1 MDTSPLRHRPD
12 ALLLDFGG
20 VVFQTR
26 KRPEGRTEAAHH
38 LHRVLARAGHH
49 IEPDLLR
56 GSLDAGLAALKDWK
70 NAAGR
75 RRTPAEL
82 DHRTIWTDFLASDLD
97 DRAREL
103 LAGSA
108 AELLADLSSLISEHE
123 VRPGMRDLLDAAGTL
138 GVRVGIVSNAH
149 SGRSHRRILREAG
162 LEDRFGVQVYSDEVG
177 IRKPHPEMI
186 ALAARALGT
195 IPERCW
201 YVGDTQ
207 DRDVVA
213 GRRAGTGAVVL
224 TRHHH
229 TDTPPYPVREYA
241 DAVFDTPEGLVV
253 PLLDSLPARPT
264 PDRDPVA
271 VPGHEPVPVP
281 KRGPASEPGTG
292 TEAGHTAPPR
302 GNGTEAWAPE
312 PGTAGV
318 AFAPGTV
325 PEPPRGPRPP
335 QAPGALLLDQGGVI
349 ARSTATPD
357 AQHDFARS
365 LAARLDRAGYAAT
378 TDTVLALVLSGR
390 DRYRAWKAT
399 HPEDGPIPEITP
411 RRFWTEMV
419 GQGLPP
425 RARAFLLAE
434 SAELTLE
441 HARSK
446 SHATMRS
453 GVREVLE
460 FCAQHGVPVGIVSNT
475 VCGRAVR
482 EELDRFGVF
491 HLVGAHVYSDELGR
505 RKPDPATVRAATTAL
520 GVSAADCWFVG
531 DKPWRDTAAA
541 HRAGVGVSVVVR
553 GGSAS
558 DEQIDAALTGR
569 ADLRPAHVIDE
580 MDDLLGLWA
589 DTTAPL
595 GDPAPMP
602 STP

>member
-1 MDTSPLRHRPD
+1 MDTSPLQHRPD

-26 KRPEGRTEAAHH
+26 KRPEGRAESALH

-49 IEPDLLR
+49 VAPERLR

-97 DRAREL
+97 DRTREI

-108 AELLADLSSLISEHE
+108 ADLLADMSPLISEHE
-123 VRPGMRDLLDAAGTL
+123 VRPGIRELLDAARTL
-138 GVRVGIVSNAH
+138 GVRAGIVSNAH
-149 SGRSHRRILREAG
+149 SGRAHRRILGAAG
-162 LEDRFGVQVYSDEVG
+162 LTDRFGVQVYSDEVG

-195 IPERCW
+195 VPERCW

-213 GRRAGTGAVVL
+213 GRRAGTGAVIL

-229 TDTPPYPVREYA
+229 TDTPPYPVRENA
-241 DAVFDTPEGLVV
+241 DAVFDTPEGLVE
-253 PLLDSLPARPT
+253 PLLSSAPTEASVPEPRPT
-264 PDRDPVA
+264 PEPRRI
-271 VPGHEPVPVP
+271 PVPH
-281 KRGPASEPGTG
+281 RIPAPRR
-292 TEAGHTAPPR
+292 AP
-302 GNGTEAWAPE
+302 A
-312 PGTAGV
+312 
-318 AFAPGTV
+318 
-325 PEPPRGPRPP
+325 
-335 QAPGALLLDQGGVI
+335 ALLLDQGGVI
-349 ARSTATPD
+349 ALSTATPG
-357 AQHDFARS
+357 AQRDFARS
-365 LAARLDRAGYAAT
+365 LATRLDRAGYATT
-378 TDTVLALVLSGR
+378 TDSVLALVLAGR

-411 RRFWTEMV
+411 RRFWSDMV
-419 GQGLPP
+419 GRDLPP

-434 SAELTLE
+434 SSELMLE
-441 HARSK
+441 YARSK
-446 SHATMRS
+446 SHAVMRP

-460 FCAQHGVPVGIVSNT
+460 FCAERGIPVGVVSNT

-482 EELDRFGVF
+482 EELDRFGVLQ
-491 HLVGAHVYSDELGR
+491 LVGAHVYSDELGR
-505 RKPDPATVRAATTAL
+505 RKPDPATVHAATTAL
-520 GVSAADCWFVG
+520 GVAAADCWFVG

-541 HRAGVGVSVVVR
+541 HRSGVGVSVVVR

-558 DEQIDAALTGR
+558 DEQIDAALTGP
-569 ADLRPAHVIDE
+569 AELRPAHVIDE
-580 MDDLLGLWA
+580 MGDLLGLWSEA
-589 DTTAPL
+589 SPSGTSPTEVPRNRASL
-595 GDPAPMP
+595 P

>member
-26 KRPEGRTEAAHH
+26 KRPEGRAEAAQH

-49 IEPDLLR
+49 VAPDLLR

-97 DRAREL
+97 DRAREV

-108 AELLADLSSLISEHE
+108 AELLADMSPLISEHE
-123 VRPGMRDLLDAAGTL
+123 VRPGIRELLAAAETL
-138 GVRVGIVSNAH
+138 GVRAGIVSNAH
-149 SGRSHRRILREAG
+149 SGRSHRRILGEAG
-162 LEDRFGVQVYSDEVG
+162 LEGRFGVQVYSDEVG

-195 IPERCW
+195 VPERCW

-213 GRRAGTGAVVL
+213 GRRAGTGAVIL

-229 TDTPPYPVREYA
+229 TDTPPYPVRERA
-241 DAVFDTPEGLVV
+241 DAVFDTPEGLVD
-253 PLLDSLPARPT
+253 PLLRSLPA
-264 PDRDPVA
+264 
-271 VPGHEPVPVP
+271 
-281 KRGPASEPGTG
+281 EPGLARSHQ
-292 TEAGHTAPPR
+292 AGQ
-302 GNGTEAWAPE
+302 
-312 PGTAGV
+312 
-318 AFAPGTV
+318 TV
-325 PEPPRGPRPP
+325 PEPRPTPEPPRVPRPRRGP
-335 QAPGALLLDQGGVI
+335 AALLLDQGGVI

-357 AQHDFARS
+357 AQRAFARS

-411 RRFWTEMV
+411 RRFWFDMV
-419 GQGLPP
+419 GHDLPP

-434 SAELTLE
+434 SSELTLE
-441 HARSK
+441 YARSK
-446 SHATMRS
+446 SHAVMRS

-460 FCAQHGVPVGIVSNT
+460 FCAEQGVPVGIVSNT

-482 EELDRFGVF
+482 EELDRFGVL

-505 RKPDPATVRAATTAL
+505 RKPDPATVRAAATAL
-520 GVSAADCWFVG
+520 GVPAADCWFVG

-541 HRAGVGVSVVVR
+541 HRAGVGVSVIVR

-558 DEQIDAALTGR
+558 DEQIDAALAGP
-569 ADLRPAHVIDE
+569 ADLRPTHVIDE
-580 MDDLLGLWA
+580 MGDLLGLWT
-589 DTTAPL
+589 DAPV
-595 GDPAPMP
+595 PVP
-602 STP
+602 

>member
-49 IEPDLLR
+49 VDPDLLR

-97 DRAREL
+97 DRAREI

-108 AELLADLSSLISEHE
+108 AELLADMSPLISEHE
-123 VRPGMRDLLDAAGTL
+123 VRPGVRELLAAAGTL
-138 GVRVGIVSNAH
+138 GVRAGIVSNAH

-195 IPERCW
+195 VPERCW

-213 GRRAGTGAVVL
+213 GRRAGTGAVIL

-229 TDTPPYPVREYA
+229 TDTPPYPVRERA

-253 PLLDSLPARPT
+253 PLLHSFPAEPGAG
-264 PDRDPVA
+264 PDPEA
-271 VPGHEPVPVP
+271 
-281 KRGPASEPGTG
+281 GPASAPGPASG
-292 TEAGHTAPPR
+292 AEAG
-302 GNGTEAWAPE
+302 
-312 PGTAGV
+312 GTAGGSGSAQPV
-318 AFAPGTV
+318 PEPRTV
-325 PEPPRGPRPP
+325 PEPPRVPRPRR
-335 QAPGALLLDQGGVI
+335 APAALLLDQGGVI

-357 AQHDFARS
+357 AQRDFARS
-365 LAARLDRAGYAAT
+365 LAVRLDRAGYAAT

-390 DRYRAWKAT
+390 DRYRAWKAA

-411 RRFWTEMV
+411 RRFWFDMV
-419 GQGLPP
+419 GHGLPP

-441 HARSK
+441 YARSK
-446 SHATMRS
+446 SHATLRS

-460 FCAQHGVPVGIVSNT
+460 FCAGNGVPVGIVSNT

-482 EELDRFGVF
+482 EELDRFDVL

-541 HRAGVGVSVVVR
+541 HRAGVGVSVIVR

-558 DEQIDAALTGR
+558 DEQIDAALTGP
-569 ADLRPAHVIDE
+569 ADLRPTHVIDE
-580 MDDLLGLWA
+580 TGDLLGLWT
-589 DTTAPL
+589 DTPAPL
-595 GDPAPMP
+595 TDSEPVP